1 MGEGGENTGRRSP
14 LETEHTDSLLLPSG
28 AATSSSPPPLPSDRP
43 ASACL
48 HPLSATRWRQ
58 LLRWHQPTRGS
69 GGNTQGEGGG
79 NGNNAIPSSTKASLD
94 LVPSLAVP
102 KRRKGKEG
110 DTLLHRRNVRSFL
123 LPPSLPQSNLGTR
136 ITEGRGSLLAA
147 LRWVWS

>member
-28 AATSSSPPPLPSDRP
+28 AATSSFHLPSLRIDPPPL
-43 ASACL
+43 ACT
-48 HPLSATRWRQ
+48 HCRQTRWRQ

-136 ITEGRGSLLAA
+136 ITEGRGSWLAA